1 MIRTLISNIHR
12 TGRLFSALAIGATL
26 LSAQDFKA
34 SKVEIDL
41 GVGGAGFHRRPD
53 PLRTKLTNS
62 GLLGFRVTQNLW
74 NHWSLEQ
81 SYMST
86 IGADLLLSRAPNVNF
101 QRQDFN
107 QRTNTFM
114 FNPVYHLT
122 ENGSRIRPFFTMGL
136 GMISYSPTK
145 DAKEVGANLR
155 PFPAAN
161 LDTSTKFGV
170 NYGGGVKA
178 RLTDLISLR
187 FDIRGL
193 TSGAPTF
200 GLPAS
205 GPAGSF
211 FIPNTGRAHSIQTSG
226 GIGFNFG
233 GDRSSRDSGGGG
245 SSSISSRTFRLDP
258 IAANPPGPIKIGT
271 PSILTTRLTDSKNSN
286 KTVWEWTVNG
296 VPQPGAKGPEFRFDP
311 ATPGTYVIK
320 VTATDGKMSASE
332 SYTIVV
338 EDPTKREFKLTPI
351 TSRPSNSI
359 FAGESA
365 DLATVLNDSAK
376 SPTTVYEWTV
386 NGVKQPGANGP
397 TFKFTPPGPG
407 TYTITVTATDGNLT
421 STETITI
428 VVKEAPPL
436 TITSA
441 VDKNE
446 LKAGE
451 TARVTAQGSQSDYSG
466 KLTYTWKASD
476 GSVSGGGS
484 TGSGAFDSNQV
495 QFDPAGQFRQQNK
508 TITLTASVSDERG
521 RTATA
526 APLTIRVTRDP
537 QVMRLDDVIFGN
549 GSSRVNNCGKRILI
563 DELAAILNNNPEVE
577 VLLIGHHD
585 AAEGGTR
592 RLKNGKRVAAAT
604 AVDRERVLNVAA
616 VISAGKGICGN
627 CALSRIRVDWVGTD
641 QTSEHRAGFC
651 GTSSRNKSEERKSDE
666 IAADDAAA
674 KNRRV
679 EIWIVPKGMAMPSA
693 AKAPKPAPVKAI
705 QLRGCPR

>member
-1 MIRTLISNIHR
+1 MIRTISR
-12 TGRLFSALAIGATL
+12 TGRLFSALAI
-26 LSAQDFKA
+26 SASFLAAQNFKA
-34 SKVEIDL
+34 SKVDVDL
-41 GVGGAGFHRRPD
+41 NVGGAGFHKRPD
-53 PLRTKLTNS
+53 PLQTKLTNS
-62 GLLGFRVTQNLW
+62 GLIGLRVTQNIW

-81 SYMST
+81 SFTST
-86 IGADLLLSRAPNVNF
+86 IGADLLLSRAPGVQF
-101 QRQDFN
+101 LRQDFN
-107 QRTNTFM
+107 QRTYTFM
-114 FNPVYHLT
+114 FNPVYHFT

-136 GMISYSPTK
+136 GAISYSPTK
-145 DAKEVGANLR
+145 DARAVGAALR

-161 LDTSTKFGV
+161 LDTSTRFGV

-193 TSGAPTF
+193 SSGAPTF
-200 GLPAS
+200 GLPPS

-211 FIPNTGRAHSIQTSG
+211 FIPSGGNAHSIQTSG
-226 GIGFNFG
+226 GIGFTFG
-233 GDRSSRDSGGGG
+233 GDRSSGGA
-245 SSSISSRTFRLDP
+245 STASSRTYRLDP
-258 IAANPPGPIKIGT
+258 IAANPAGPIKVGT

-286 KTVWEWTVNG
+286 KTVWSWTVNG
-296 VPQPGAKGPEFRFDP
+296 VPQPNAKGPEFRFDP
-311 ATPGTYVIK
+311 VAPGTYVIK
-320 VTATDGKMSASE
+320 VTATDGKMSATE
-332 SYTIVV
+332 SYTMVV
-338 EDPTKREFKLTPI
+338 EDPKAREFKLTPI
-351 TSRPSNSI
+351 TSRPSTTI
-359 FAGESA
+359 FTGESA
-365 DLATVLNDSAK
+365 DLGTTLNDTAK

-386 NGVKQPGANGP
+386 NGVKQDGANGP
-397 TFKFTPPGPG
+397 TFRFTPRGPG
-407 TYTITVTATDGNLT
+407 TYTITVTARDGNLT

-428 VVKEAPPL
+428 VVKEATPL

-446 LKAGE
+446 IKAGQGV
-451 TARVTAQGSQSDYSG
+451 RLSAQANESDYSG
-466 KLTYTWKASD
+466 KLTYSWKASD

-484 TGSGAFDSNQV
+484 TGSGTFDSNMV

-508 TITLTASVSDERG
+508 TVTFTASVTDQRG

-526 APLTIRVTRDP
+526 PPLTVRVTRDP
-537 QVMRLDDVIFGN
+537 QAMRLDDVIFGN

-563 DELAAILNNNPEVE
+563 DELSAIVNNNPDVE
-577 VLLIGHHD
+577 VLLIGHKD
-585 AAEGGTR
+585 ESEAGATR
-592 RLKNGKRVAAAT
+592 RLKNGKRVAVANG
-604 AVDRERVLNVAA
+604 VDRERVLNVAA
-616 VISAGKGICGN
+616 VISAGKGICGT
-627 CALSRIRVDWVGTD
+627 CALDRIKVDWVGTD

-651 GTSSRNKSEERKSDE
+651 GTSSRNKSEERKADE